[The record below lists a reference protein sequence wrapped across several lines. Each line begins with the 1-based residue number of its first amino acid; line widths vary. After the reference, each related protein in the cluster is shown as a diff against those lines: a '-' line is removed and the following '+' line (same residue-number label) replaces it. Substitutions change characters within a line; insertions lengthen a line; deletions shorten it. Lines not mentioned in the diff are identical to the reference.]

1 MGPGCKTSWAHRLR
15 DRRVGVE
22 PMTLKDVDVVELKP
36 LEGPEGEGK
45 MEALSAEKRRA
56 TPSEKTHLSTEE
68 RMC

>member
-1 MGPGCKTSWAHRLR
+1 MGSVSKTSRAHRLR

-22 PMTLKDVDVVELKP
+22 PMTLKDVDVVELEP
-36 LEGPEGEGK
+36 LEGPEGRI
-45 MEALSAEKRRA
+45 EALSAEKRKA